1 MRRARSPGSG
11 SDLVD
16 QDDDDAPFHDVRHG
30 HSPGTDLFGQDD
42 EPAPLGGLQP
52 AAALGLPAGAPGGE
66 PGAEPFEMEDQ
77 SDSLSNA
84 DDFGDADMHD
94 EFKTDVLGNRY
105 IERSSACVHFSRF
118 VSFSGEQLSHQR
130 WLERCEVAA
139 METAPA
145 APGGRGRCFKCG
157 GGGHWARDC
166 TASASD
172 QESGAE
178 QPLDKASPIAQAA
191 DALTATVQKKATKA
205 AAVRKPRVLLKKPPC
220 WQRSAKAA
228 FSSA

>member
-1 MRRARSPGSG
+1 M
-11 SDLVD
+11 
-16 QDDDDAPFHDVRHG
+16 Q
-30 HSPGTDLFGQDD
+30 TDM
-42 EPAPLGGLQP
+42 PV
-52 AAALGLPAGAPGGE
+52 
-66 PGAEPFEMEDQ
+66 
-77 SDSLSNA
+77 S
-84 DDFGDADMHD
+84 D

-118 VSFSGEQLSHQR
+118 VAFSGEQLSHQR

-220 WQRSAKAA
+220 WHRSAKAA